1 MWNVS
6 IPFKRVDISN
16 LMTFEWCFLI
26 SNMRIAMQC
35 HPSLYY
41 IMYLETLLFVV
52 QCNVLISLLWFLL
65 SLLNCVPYLP
75 TCQRA
80 FRVYVLT
87 CQRVLLTYVSTCQR
101 ALCAFCAYV
110 PTCSLD
116 ATTNNKNKFSIIC
129 FPYIF
134 VIVLSLFLCQIKL
147 LYILA
152 LLLPGGS
159 L

>member
-52 QCNVLISLLWFLL
+52 QCNVFISLLWFLL

-80 FRVYVLT
+80 LRAYVLT
-87 CQRVLLTYVSTCQR
+87 CQRVLR
-101 ALCAFCAYV
+101 AFCACV
-110 PTCSLD
+110 PMCSLD
-116 ATTNNKNKFSIIC
+116 ATPNNKNKFSIIC